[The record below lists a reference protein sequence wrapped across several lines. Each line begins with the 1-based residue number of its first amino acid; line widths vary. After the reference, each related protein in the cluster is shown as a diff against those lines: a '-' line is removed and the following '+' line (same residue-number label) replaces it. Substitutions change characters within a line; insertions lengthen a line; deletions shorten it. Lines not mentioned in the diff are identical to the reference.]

1 MSKTLDDVLKNK
13 GDLKP
18 RQVEK
23 IFNANGW
30 HIVRTN
36 NHNIYKKKGRSEL
49 IIAPTGNMNS
59 KSFRDTWKRC
69 GIAM

>member
-1 MSKTLDDVLKNK
+1 MSKSLDDILRNK

-36 NHNIYKKKGRSEL
+36 NHNIYKKEGRSEL
-49 IIAPTGNMNS
+49 VIAPIGNMN
-59 KSFRDTWKRC
+59 
-69 GIAM
+69 